1 MDSIKRFWL
10 ATANQDK
17 CRHTDALHEIGFINW
32 VMGRTFHFK
41 VGDIVYLFMKDER
54 KVRFQLK
61 VIGEYCQ
68 RKDQKFWVTQAP
80 NDLTYK
86 LELVKE
92 YKGNLLN
99 EEYLRVYGFNG
110 GTQNPT
116 YKNEE
121 LMDYITSIFETMD
134 DDIIDFVIP
143 KEQQRTR
150 DNVRKMLPVLIHWAK
165 TGRKD
170 RVYGDLINAIGKVKF
185 SGIGHSLYAVQK
197 VIDELASRSGNEIP
211 TLNSLCKN
219 AKTMLPSEGFDYV
232 SEKYNELDDKA
243 KRIFIDGLDNQAINY
258 QRWNWVLNELKLQEI
273 RPLSNEDIEKIK
285 STNCMGG
292 GEGREHKE
300 LKEYIFQNPE
310 SIGLKNVALKEV
322 EHELP
327 SGDRLDIY
335 FELSDGTHIAVEVKP
350 SISPD
355 SDISRGIFQCVKYYA
370 VMDALKIVECA
381 EYNVRTLL
389 VTSRKF
395 TSQLKILADEL
406 DVEYIDI
413 YK

>member
-1 MDSIKRFWL
+1 M
-10 ATANQDK
+10 Q
-17 CRHTDALHEIGFINW
+17 
-32 VMGRTFHFK
+32 
-41 VGDIVYLFMKDER
+41 
-54 KVRFQLK
+54 
-61 VIGEYCQ
+61 
-68 RKDQKFWVTQAP
+68 
-80 NDLTYK
+80 
-86 LELVKE
+86 
-92 YKGNLLN
+92 
-99 EEYLRVYGFNG
+99 G
-110 GTQNPT
+110 G
-116 YKNEE
+116 
-121 LMDYITSIFETMD
+121 
-134 DDIIDFVIP
+134 
-143 KEQQRTR
+143 
-150 DNVRKMLPVLIHWAK
+150 
-165 TGRKD
+165 
-170 RVYGDLINAIGKVKF
+170 
-185 SGIGHSLYAVQK
+185 
-197 VIDELASRSGNEIP
+197 
-211 TLNSLCKN
+211 
-219 AKTMLPSEGFDYV
+219 
-232 SEKYNELDDKA
+232 
-243 KRIFIDGLDNQAINY
+243 
-258 QRWNWVLNELKLQEI
+258 
-273 RPLSNEDIEKIK
+273 
-285 STNCMGG
+285 GG

-389 VTSRKF
+389 VTARKF

>member
-134 DDIIDFVIP
+134 DDII
-143 KEQQRTR
+143 
-150 DNVRKMLPVLIHWAK
+150 
-165 TGRKD
+165 
-170 RVYGDLINAIGKVKF
+170 
-185 SGIGHSLYAVQK
+185 
-197 VIDELASRSGNEIP
+197 
-211 TLNSLCKN
+211 LNS
-219 AKTMLPSEGFDYV
+219 A
-232 SEKYNELDDKA
+232 
-243 KRIFIDGLDNQAINY
+243 
-258 QRWNWVLNELKLQEI
+258 
-273 RPLSNEDIEKIK
+273 
-285 STNCMGG
+285 
-292 GEGREHKE
+292 
-300 LKEYIFQNPE
+300 
-310 SIGLKNVALKEV
+310 
-322 EHELP
+322 
-327 SGDRLDIY
+327 
-335 FELSDGTHIAVEVKP
+335 
-350 SISPD
+350 
-355 SDISRGIFQCVKYYA
+355 
-370 VMDALKIVECA
+370 
-381 EYNVRTLL
+381 TL
-389 VTSRKF
+389 
-395 TSQLKILADEL
+395 
-406 DVEYIDI
+406 
-413 YK
+413 